1 MLENAISQLL
11 AVLKIRNHAFK
22 DDKDDD
28 VDVDVDVDDDDVMCG
43 RRLTPR
49 KRILQIAVRFAFLT
63 MNLDSLAVQSIFKLV
78 QKTVYSE
85 FVPDLSLGT

>member
-11 AVLKIRNHAFK
+11 AVLKIRNHAFE
-22 DDKDDD
+22 DDKDD
-28 VDVDVDVDDDDVMCG
+28 DVDVDVDDDDVMCG

-63 MNLDSLAVQSIFKLV
+63 LNLDSLAVKSIFDLV
-78 QKTVYSE
+78 QKTVLWIMVFRICFGS
-85 FVPDLSLGT
+85 

>member
-11 AVLKIRNHAFK
+11 AVLKIRNHAFE
-22 DDKDDD
+22 DDKDD
-28 VDVDVDVDDDDVMCG
+28 DVDVDVDDDDVMCG

-85 FVPDLSLGT
+85 FVSDLSLGT